1 MTPRTV
7 IDARKA
13 LNDSMDEESLL
24 IAVTEALTMYGW
36 LWTHTRRSDKA
47 LMMGHKGVPDII
59 AARNGRLKFYE
70 LKDSKGNLS
79 TEQFAW
85 QRALPPDHWA
95 IEYRLVRPS
104 DLDDVIASLR

>member
-1 MTPRTV
+1 MT
-7 IDARKA
+7 IEARKA
-13 LNDSMDEESLL
+13 IDNAMSEDDLL
-24 IAVTEALTMYGW
+24 TAIVEAALFMGW
-36 LWTHTRRSDKA
+36 LVHHDRRSDKA
-47 LMMGHKGVPDII
+47 LQQGSTGFFDLVL
-59 AARNGRLKFYE
+59 ARNGKVKFLE
-70 LKDSKGNLS
+70 LKSAKGQLS

>member
-1 MTPRTV
+1 MT

-13 LNDSMDEESLL
+13 LTNSMSEDELL
-24 IAVTEALTMYGW
+24 TAIVEAALFMGW
-36 LWTHTRRSDKA
+36 LVHHDRRSDKA
-47 LMMGHKGVPDII
+47 LQQGSAGFFDLVL
-59 AARNGRLKFYE
+59 ARNGRVKFYE
-70 LKDSKGNLS
+70 LKSAKGQLS

>member
-1 MTPRTV
+1 MTPRTAAEV
-7 IDARKA
+7 IERTMSEDDLLTAIVEAA
-13 LNDSMDEESLL
+13 LFM
-24 IAVTEALTMYGW
+24 GW
-36 LWTHTRRSDKA
+36 LVHHDRRSDKA
-47 LMMGHKGVPDII
+47 LQQGSAGFPDLVL
-59 AARNGRLKFYE
+59 ARNGKVKFLE
-70 LKDSKGNLS
+70 LKAAKGNLS